1 MPYRSGTFDDLLAI
15 RQRQRRQR
23 RRIAEA
29 NTPSG
34 SQPYQTTLKVRNLD
48 LDLKTI
54 EDKAT
59 LAQQTADEAKS
70 TAEQSLA
77 SSVKNSRAITLI
89 QSDVTVIKSN
99 LPTPATEEQI
109 DSLFRTTKAKG

>member
-1 MPYRSGTFDDLLAI
+1 MPYLPGTIDDLSTA
-15 RQRQRRQR
+15 R
-23 RRIAEA
+23 RRRRRRDRLTTEA
-29 NTPSG
+29 QIPNG
-34 SQPYQTTLKVRNLD
+34 SSPYATTDKVKAFEGD
-48 LDLKTI
+48 LQTI

-59 LAQQTADEAKS
+59 LAQQTAEEAKS

-77 SSVKNSRAITLI
+77 SSVENSRAITLI

-109 DSLFRTTKAKG
+109 DSLFRTTKVKG